1 MDLSKIRTAPLS
13 FLPRSCH
20 SFFFIFLPSI
30 FSNLFFLFFFS
41 KFIAHY
47 PFSLDLATF
56 FFIFLPSNLFFL
68 SFFSKFIAHYR
79 FLVTGHGRSSEQSIR
94 HCATRDAVREMS
106 FRRPFYA
113 A

>member
-20 SFFFIFLPSI
+20 FFFYIFTIDLLESFF
-30 FSNLFFLFFFS
+30 
-41 KFIAHY
+41 
-47 PFSLDLATF
+47 
-56 FFIFLPSNLFFL
+56 

-94 HCATRDAVREMS
+94 HCATRDAVREMG

>member
-47 PFSLDLATF
+47 
-56 FFIFLPSNLFFL
+56 
-68 SFFSKFIAHYR
+68 R

-94 HCATRDAVREMS
+94 HCATRDAVREMG